1 MPSGT
6 PFERIRAL
14 DVRLIAA
21 VAATLMLILGV
32 MWIVPTTPNSNSF
45 TFDTN
50 RRDIS
55 GARTIEYAKT
65 ASGSLVD
72 GSDTDF
78 YEVSPTPGSFRLDL
92 HMTASDKLIP
102 ALRILDGARTLIQ
115 EKNVEYVRQPGAT
128 IDTSFSTRSNTAYYI
143 QVFSQ
148 RNTTGSYTLT
158 VTQRQP

>member
-21 VAATLMLILGV
+21 IAATLMLVIGV

-45 TFDTN
+45 TFDTD
-50 RRDIS
+50 RRGLSAARPIGFGAPVS
-55 GARTIEYAKT
+55 GAI
-65 ASGSLVD
+65 VD

-78 YEVSPTPGSFRLDL
+78 YEIQPAPNSYRLDV
-92 HMTASDKLIP
+92 HMTGSTKLIP
-102 ALRILDGARTLIQ
+102 ALRVFDAMKTLIQ
-115 EKNVEYVRQPGAT
+115 DKSVEHALQPGSN
-128 IDTSFSTRSNTAYYI
+128 IDTSFHAKSNMTYYI

-158 VTQRQP
+158 LTQQQP

>member
-14 DVRLIAA
+14 DVRLLAA
-21 VAATLMLILGV
+21 VAATLLLIIGV
-32 MWIVPTTPNSNSF
+32 MWIVPTTPSSNSF
-45 TFDTN
+45 TFDTD
-50 RRDIS
+50 RRDFS
-55 GARTIEYAKT
+55 SARALEFAKT
-65 ASGSLVD
+65 VSGSIVD

-78 YEVSPTPGSFRLDL
+78 YEVGPVPGSFRLDV
-92 HMTASDKLIP
+92 HMTGSEKLIP
-102 ALRILDGARTLIQ
+102 ALRILDATKTLIQ
-115 EKNVEYVRQPGAT
+115 EKSVEYVRQPGAN
-128 IDTSFSTRSNTAYYI
+128 IDTSFSAHSNTAYYI